1 MRRGSSSATYS
12 RCCTNST
19 DWPKYGLRCSPDRN
33 PSTTLR
39 ACSSSREIREMASG
53 CKNLLESRV
62 TRQLAFL
69 RGGFLDQPLDHFV
82 GRNAFALSREIRDDA
97 VPHDSRGQRRNVF
110 GGNVAAAVQEG

>member
-1 MRRGSSSATYS
+1 MRRGSSPATYS

-19 DWPKYGLRCSPDRN
+19 DCPKYGLRCKPDRN
-33 PSTTLR
+33 PSTTFR

-69 RGGFLDQPLDHFV
+69 RGGFLNQPLDHLV
-82 GRNAFALSREIRDDA
+82 GRDPFTFGREVGDDA
-97 VPHDSRGQRRNVF
+97 MSHDGCGQRRDVF
-110 GGNVAAAVQEG
+110 GRNIASASQ